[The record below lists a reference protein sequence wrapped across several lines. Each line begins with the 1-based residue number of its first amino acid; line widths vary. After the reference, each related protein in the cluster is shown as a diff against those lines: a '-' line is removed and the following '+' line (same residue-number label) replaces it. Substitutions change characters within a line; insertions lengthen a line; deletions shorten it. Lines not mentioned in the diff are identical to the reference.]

1 MLSFQCPNERSILIP
16 DIVENCGCA
25 LCADMPVVFVG
36 MVTDTKNKALTLVTV
51 EVSGHSENYS
61 TNEEGLFGF
70 SVPAS
75 QETVTV
81 VVRAVGFS
89 PHARTLPI
97 MPGEVNVLRVSLL
110 REVRHTI
117 PPMVTPILVNV
128 LNLAVYGLSEL
139 GPSLL
144 QDYSPSSSGETFIQI
159 PAGSFLEGA
168 TLVSRTIDI
177 GNADELRSF
186 GMSFVGVASEEGVR
200 RKRRGGEGG
209 GEGGR
214 VRRQGEGREEEILFV
229 LRIGEVDAVAEDGE
243 RMGRNMSGLVVH
255 FFFPA
260 ERYNCSDM
268 ASLQLYLQEERGLV
282 PLPTQA
288 GDGLSC
294 SQLVNSSHVQA
305 FLPHNTNFPLT
316 YLLAAAEEQGERCH
330 VTVRAFLPTST
341 GNLTEMVG
349 TTVWLLT
356 RGQERMGMVNVM
368 FGKTRECVS
377 IPCRGELTIRILDGL
392 QYSPENYTVPL
403 ALADNDDVIAGEV
416 YTSLQRC
423 EEKGLGEQAD
433 QFRYIHNHDTCTYI
447 YTAASSSTSYICI
460 SHINVLFP
468 FPLPPAISSLWWSPG
483 HP

>member
-1 MLSFQCPNERSILIP
+1 MLSYQCPNERTFLVP
-16 DIVENCGCA
+16 DIVEKCGCA
-25 LCADMPVVFVG
+25 SCADMPVVFVG
-36 MVTDTKNKALTLVTV
+36 MVTDTKNKAIPLASVTV

-128 LNLAVYGLSEL
+128 LTLAVYGLSEL
-139 GPSLL
+139 GPLLL
-144 QDYSPSSSGETFIQI
+144 QDYSPSSSGATFIQI

-168 TLVSRTIDI
+168 TLVSRSIDV
-177 GNADELRSF
+177 GNADELQSF
-186 GMSFVGVASEEGVR
+186 GMSFVGVASEEV
-200 RKRRGGEGG
+200 
-209 GEGGR
+209 
-214 VRRQGEGREEEILFV
+214 LFV

-260 ERYNCSDM
+260 ERYNCSNM

-305 FLPHNTNFPLT
+305 FIPHNTNFPLT
-316 YLLAAAEEQGERCH
+316 YLLVVAEEQGERCH
-330 VTVRAFLPTST
+330 VAVRAFLPTST

-356 RGQERMGMVNVM
+356 RGPERMGMVNVM

-392 QYSPENYTVPL
+392 QYSPESYTVPL
-403 ALADNDDVIAGEV
+403 ALASEV

-433 QFRYIHNHDTCTYI
+433 QFRYI
-447 YTAASSSTSYICI
+447 YTHQHHTSPTL
-460 SHINVLFP
+460 INVLFP
-468 FPLPPAISSLWWSPG
+468 CPLPPAISSLWWSHG